1 MYVIFI
7 LLTIMIS
14 CVAEFYLGSWRVMLP
29 FVGNAVFYF
38 TVAGSWKS
46 GLFAAVAGGVL
57 LDLAWGRTG
66 FYTAAALVLWTFAA
80 RGWARRHLETPV
92 VANLIPGAALP
103 AFLALAAWGLQII
116 SGFDRPIELD
126 WMRCSEL
133 LLAGIFNA
141 PALVIT
147 IILLDSVAGAC
158 GLDRFAQSFERH
170 KREAED
176 V

>member
-1 MYVIFI
+1 MYAVFI
-7 LLTIMIS
+7 LLTILIA
-14 CVAEFYLGSWRVMLP
+14 CLAEFYLGGWRMLLP
-29 FVGNAVFYF
+29 CTGNAVFYV

-46 GLFAAVAGGVL
+46 GLFAAAVGGVM
-57 LDLAWGRTG
+57 LDLAWGRDG
-66 FYTAAALVLWTFAA
+66 FYTAAALILWTFAA

-92 VANLIPGAALP
+92 AANLIPGAALP
-103 AFLALAAWGLQII
+103 AFLVLGAWGVQILC
-116 SGFDRPIELD
+116 GCDRPLELD
-126 WMRCSEL
+126 WLRWSEL

-147 IILLDSVAGAC
+147 ILILDAIAGAA
-158 GLDRFAQSFERH
+158 GLDRFDQSFERH